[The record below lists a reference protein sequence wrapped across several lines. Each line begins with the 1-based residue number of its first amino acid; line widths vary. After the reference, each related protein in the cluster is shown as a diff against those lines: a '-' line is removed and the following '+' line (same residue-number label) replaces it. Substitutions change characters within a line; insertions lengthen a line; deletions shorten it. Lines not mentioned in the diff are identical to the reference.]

1 MVITIFSLSVEVKE
15 EKYPLQCQ
23 STRGDTRRKLVFK
36 SAAVKNL
43 RQTGNKVNR
52 RAGPNKGTRQPQSL
66 LHLQRET
73 EAEMRREKQQ
83 MAMTRTTQ
91 IPAITLTD
99 FQLPLSD
106 FKLRDSVIL
115 EKYHHLLDIYR
126 TLNEEAMSAVTSASL
141 CLTLLSVC
149 LLFVSAGEIEFLID
163 KIIPL

>member
-1 MVITIFSLSVEVKE
+1 
-15 EKYPLQCQ
+15 
-23 STRGDTRRKLVFK
+23 
-36 SAAVKNL
+36 
-43 RQTGNKVNR
+43 
-52 RAGPNKGTRQPQSL
+52 
-66 LHLQRET
+66 
-73 EAEMRREKQQ
+73 

-115 EKYHHLLDIYR
+115 EKCHHLLDIYR

-141 CLTLLSVC
+141 CLTLLSLC